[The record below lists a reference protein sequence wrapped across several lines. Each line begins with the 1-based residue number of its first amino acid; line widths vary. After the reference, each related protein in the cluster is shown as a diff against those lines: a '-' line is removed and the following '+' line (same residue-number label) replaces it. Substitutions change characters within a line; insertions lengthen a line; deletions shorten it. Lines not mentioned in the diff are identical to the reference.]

1 MVLRGASAEAQGAL
15 REKVDGAATA
25 SADLAAL
32 GDDLLGAAAVLRAEP
47 GLRRVATDQA
57 IESNAKDGLVRQVFG
72 GKLSAAGLDL
82 VADAVGRRWTA
93 SRDLADSLETLGV
106 IAVVKSAGTDSA
118 RLADELFAIA
128 QLVNEHAD
136 LRAALSDPAR
146 TAADKGALLSG
157 LLDGK
162 ALEATKRLAVLALN
176 GSHRT
181 VVVALDEYQK
191 LAASVRDE
199 SVAKVRV
206 AKDLSAADRD
216 RLQNALA
223 AQYGRPVHLNVSVE
237 PGLIGGMRVEIGDD
251 VIDGSVS
258 SRLDDARRKL
268 AG

>member
-1 MVLRGASAEAQGAL
+1 MVLRGASAEARGGL
-15 REKVDGAATA
+15 REKVDGNAG
-25 SADLAAL
+25 DLFVL
-32 GDDLLGAAAVLRAEP
+32 GDDLLGAAAVFRAEP
-47 GLRRVATDQA
+47 GLRRVATDHA
-57 IESNAKDGLVRQVFG
+57 IDGSAKAGLAREVFA
-72 GKLSAAGLDL
+72 GKLSDAGLDL
-82 VADAVGRRWTA
+82 VADAVGRRWTV
-93 SRDLADSLETLGV
+93 SRDLADTLEEIGV
-106 IAVVKSAGTDSA
+106 IAIVKSAGDNSA
-118 RLADELFAIA
+118 RLADELFAVS

-146 TAADKGALLSG
+146 SAADKGALLSG

-162 ALEATKRLAVLALN
+162 ALDATKRLAVLSLN

-181 VVVALDEYQK
+181 VAVALDAYQK

-206 AKDLSAADRD
+206 AQDLSAADRV
-216 RLQNALA
+216 RLQNALS